1 MRRWDPVQDQWTR
14 HQRRIAAAG
23 APEPSTAAVEGFE
36 HYPRFYAKRRRGR
49 TVDVASSFDVLVR
62 SARGGWAAGT
72 TVTATHRAPDGHPVV
87 LEPGAD
93 GGADGTCRSSRW
105 VAQVPGG
112 PVAEVVAAL
121 RTLRAFGA
129 DLAPG
134 VQEGAASGSW
144 AERSQEAWLEGDVR
158 PAVDGFR
165 VECTLP
171 AGHAGPCTA
180 RSQLGDVVWRWDPR
194 EQVVLDPADDE
205 PTDDGPTG
213 DEPTGDE
220 PAGEHRAGGDP
231 AGR

>member
-23 APEPSTAAVEGFE
+23 APEPRTAHVAGFE

-49 TVDVASSFDVLVR
+49 VVDVASSFDVLVR

-72 TVTATHRAPDGHPVV
+72 TVTAAHRAPDGHPVV
-87 LEPGAD
+87 LEDTAPQ
-93 GGADGTCRSSRW
+93 GTCRSSLW
-105 VAQVPGG
+105 VPAVPGG
-112 PVAEVVAAL
+112 PVAEVVAAV

-129 DLAPG
+129 PLAPG

-171 AGHAGPCTA
+171 AGHEGPCTA
-180 RSQLGDVVWRWDPR
+180 RSQLGDLVWRWDPR
-194 EQVVLDPADDE
+194 EQVVLDAPGE
-205 PTDDGPTG
+205 PGEPGGEVPGGP
-213 DEPTGDE
+213 
-220 PAGEHRAGGDP
+220 GEG
-231 AGR
+231 